1 MVPEDDRINPFFAE
15 GGEQSRAKAAIVAQY
30 FKAWANVILPTTT
43 SWGGTRVG
51 YIDLFAGPGRYHDG
65 TKSTPLLVLETAIG
79 DPKLSQTLVATFNDS
94 ADAHSAPLEAEI
106 EALPGIDKLKHKPKV
121 YTSEVGDAIVEL
133 FSKVTL
139 IPSLVFIDPW
149 GYRGLS
155 LPLLRSVLKDW
166 GCDCVFF
173 FNYNR
178 INMGLTNP
186 PVSKHMEAIFGA
198 ERVVHLR
205 DQVAG
210 RSPAIREEL
219 ILKALTAALK
229 DLGGKFVLPFCFRN
243 EDGRTTH
250 YLISVTK
257 HFKGYEIMRA
267 IMARH
272 STKVVD
278 NVPSLDHSL
287 KELNEL
293 SPELPLEHPI
303 DDLKAHLLWAYSG
316 RTLTV
321 RGIFEGDSIGKRYL
335 LENYKEA
342 LRRLEIDGRI
352 KANPPAD
359 LRPKRKGQV
368 TMADKTEIIFP

>member
-1 MVPEDDRINPFFAE
+1 MPPIDPFFVE
-15 GGEQSRAKAAIVAQY
+15 SVEQSRVKAEIVAHY
-30 FKAWANVILPTTT
+30 FKAWANVILPTTR

-51 YIDLFAGPGRYHDG
+51 YIDLFAGPGRYQDG
-65 TKSTPLLVLETAIG
+65 TKSTPLLVLETAIA
-79 DPKLSQTLVATFNDS
+79 DPKLSQTLVAMFNDS
-94 ADAHSAPLEAEI
+94 AEGHAAPLEAEI
-106 EALPGIDKLKHKPKV
+106 KALPGIDKLKHEPKV

-149 GYRGLS
+149 GYKGLS
-155 LPLLRSVLKDW
+155 VPLLRSVLKDW

-178 INMGLTNP
+178 INMGLANAM
-186 PVSKHMEAIFGA
+186 VSEHMDAIFGA
-198 ERVVHLR
+198 GRVAHLR
-205 DQVAG
+205 DQVEGLSSAL
-210 RSPAIREEL
+210 REKL
-219 ILKALTAALK
+219 ILEALTAALK

-243 EDGRTTH
+243 KHGRTTH

-272 STKVVD
+272 STRVVD
-278 NVPSLDHSL
+278 NVPSLEHSL

-303 DDLKAHLLWAYSG
+303 DDLKAHLLKAYSG
-316 RTLTV
+316 RTLSV
-321 RGIFEGDSIGKRYL
+321 RQIFEADSIGKRYL
-335 LENYKEA
+335 LENYKEV
-342 LRRLEIDGRI
+342 LRSLELDGRI
-352 KANPPAD
+352 RANPPAD

-368 TMADKTEIIFP
+368 TIADKTQIMFP